1 MGIYGLVGIFE
12 ILSAQSDCT
21 FKPDFIYLGEGFGF
35 RFSYIFSH
43 PSFTGLFVVHL
54 IADRKSVV

>member
-35 RFSYIFSH
+35 PIFFPIPVSLDCLWCT
-43 PSFTGLFVVHL
+43 S
-54 IADRKSVV
+54 